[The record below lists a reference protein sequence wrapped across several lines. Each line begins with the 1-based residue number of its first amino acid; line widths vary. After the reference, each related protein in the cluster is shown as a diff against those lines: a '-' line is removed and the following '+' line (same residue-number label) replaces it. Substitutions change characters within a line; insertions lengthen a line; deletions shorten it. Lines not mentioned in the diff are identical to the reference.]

1 MKRQL
6 LFVAVLVLSLAGC
19 ATRVPIQR
27 LVPAVHDMGAYRFLE
42 VRPTLPFSHSILERP
57 VGSVADLS
65 GQSPVVVYT
74 GYQAFDERQLAD
86 HIGEALVRELSAN
99 GYFSLI
105 EDQQAGATG
114 LLQTRVSRMGL
125 AEYVYAR
132 KVADE
137 VYQYH
142 LRQQIDLAISF
153 EVIDAKSRQ
162 VYMTDSVHARDER
175 TFALDPQ
182 EDVVVF
188 APWLLPWYQDLADT
202 LVDRIVASLAP
213 RRVTTHVSLM
223 TDTSAGADFDAALE
237 AASDG
242 EHARAYHLF
251 LALAEGGQESALYNA
266 ALLAESL
273 GRRDEAM
280 LLMGR
285 LAGHERAQ
293 KQLQRMERYQQEES
307 RARAQY

>member
-1 MKRQL
+1 M
-6 LFVAVLVLSLAGC
+6 
-19 ATRVPIQR
+19 
-27 LVPAVHDMGAYRFLE
+27 
-42 VRPTLPFSHSILERP
+42 
-57 VGSVADLS
+57 
-65 GQSPVVVYT
+65 
-74 GYQAFDERQLAD
+74 
-86 HIGEALVRELSAN
+86 RELSAN

-153 EVIDAKSRQ
+153 EVIDAESRQ
-162 VYMTDSVHARDER
+162 VHMTDSVHARDER

-242 EHARAYHLF
+242 SIPGRNHLF
-251 LALAEGGQESALYNA
+251 LALEGEESALYNA

-273 GRRDEAM
+273 AGTSE
-280 LLMGR
+280 LLMGSSPTR
-285 LAGHERAQ
+285 TAQ
-293 KQLQRMERYQQEES
+293 AIATDERYQQENLVHDTILAE
-307 RARAQY
+307 RHR